1 MTSKYFAA
9 IISYDGGGSHERY
22 IQAKDEAEAYDKVY
36 LDIGYDPG
44 EVYVEEIT
52 EEEYNGA

>member
-1 MTSKYFAA
+1 MSSKYFVA
-9 IISYDGGGSHERY
+9 IISYDGGMTHERY
-22 IQAKDEAEAYDKVY
+22 YNATDEGEVYDRVY

-52 EEEYNGA
+52 EEEYNEA